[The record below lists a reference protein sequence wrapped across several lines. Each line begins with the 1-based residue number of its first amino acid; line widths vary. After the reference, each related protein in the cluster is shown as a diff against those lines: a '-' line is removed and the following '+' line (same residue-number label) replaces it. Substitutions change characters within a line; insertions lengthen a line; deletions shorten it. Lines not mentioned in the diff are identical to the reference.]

1 MTTIPDE
8 AFAAALA
15 GLQHLTPLRL
25 RALLARLDPATAWQ
39 RILAGTA
46 FPDGLPS
53 YAKAQDPAAVLREQ
67 ARVVDPASVWAQCQA
82 GKIGVA
88 VLGDDRY
95 PAALAD
101 DPFAPAVLF
110 WRGRLDALDRR
121 RVAIVGTRRAT
132 AVGRELATELGRDL
146 AQHDVGVVSGLAAG
160 IDGAAHRGVLRAAGG
175 APPIGVVG
183 SGLDVPYPTGHRE
196 LWELV
201 ATHGLLLAEVPP
213 GSLPMAHRFPQRNRV
228 IAALGEI
235 TVVVE
240 SRERGGSLLTADEAN
255 ARGRPVMA
263 VPGSPR
269 NEAAVGTNGLLRD
282 GCAPVHGVADVLME
296 LGLGQLLFASRTDH
310 RRVPT
315 PADNDVLELMA
326 DRPLTLNDLVAATGR
341 DLPQVALSLA
351 RLEVAGWVVET
362 GGNYERIHTPS
373 R

>member
-1 MTTIPDE
+1 MIAIPDE
-8 AFAAALA
+8 AYAAALA
-15 GLQHLTPLRL
+15 GLPHLTPPRL

-46 FPDGLPS
+46 FPGGMPT
-53 YAKAQDPAAVLREQ
+53 YTKAEDPAGVLRQQ
-67 ARVVDPASVWAQCQA
+67 ARAVDPASVWTQCQA
-82 GKIGVA
+82 GRIGVA
-88 VLGDDRY
+88 VLGGDRY
-95 PAALAD
+95 PEALAD

-132 AVGRELATELGRDL
+132 AVGRDLATELGREL

-160 IDGAAHRGVLRAAGG
+160 IDGAAHRGALRAERG

-183 SGLDVPYPTGHRE
+183 CGLDVPYPKGHRE
-196 LWELV
+196 LWESV
-201 ATHGLLLAEVPP
+201 ATQGVLLAEVPP
-213 GSLPMAHRFPQRNRV
+213 GSQPMAHRFPQRNRI

-235 TVVVE
+235 TIVVE
-240 SRERGGSLLTADEAN
+240 SRERGGSMLTVDEAN

-282 GCAPVHGVADVLME
+282 GCAPVHSVADVLME

-310 RRVPT
+310 RRVPV

-326 DRPLTLNDLVAATGR
+326 DRPLTLNDLVAATER
-341 DLPQVALSLA
+341 DLSQVALSLA

-362 GGNYERIHTPS
+362 GGTYERVHTPS

>member
-1 MTTIPDE
+1 MMPLPDE

-15 GLQHLTPLRL
+15 GLGYLTPLRL
-25 RALLARLDPATAWQ
+25 RALLGRHDPASAWQ
-39 RILAGTA
+39 HVLAGTA
-46 FPDGLPS
+46 FPTGMS
-53 YAKAQDPAAVLREQ
+53 YSRAEDPVGELRQQ
-67 ARVVDPASVWAQCQA
+67 ARAVDPAEVWAQCRL
-82 GKIGVA
+82 GEISVA

-132 AVGRELATELGRDL
+132 AVGRDL
-146 AQHDVGVVSGLAAG
+146 AQHDIGVVSGLAAG
-160 IDGAAHRGVLRAAGG
+160 IDGAAHRGALQAEGG

-183 SGLDVPYPTGHRE
+183 CGLDVPYPTGHRD
-196 LWELV
+196 LWEVV
-201 ATHGLLLAEVPP
+201 ATRGLLLAEVPP
-213 GSLPMAHRFPQRNRV
+213 GSPPVAHRFPQRNRI

-240 SRERGGSLLTADEAN
+240 SRERGGSLLTVDEAN
-255 ARGRPVMA
+255 DRGRTVMA

-282 GCAPVHGVADVLME
+282 GCAPVHSVADVLME
-296 LGLGQLLFASRTDH
+296 LGLGQLLFATPTDH
-310 RRVPT
+310 RRPPVA
-315 PADNDVLELMA
+315 ADGELLELMA
-326 DRPLTLNDLVAATGR
+326 DRPLTLNDLVAATDR
-341 DLPQVALSLA
+341 DLSQVALSLA

-362 GGNYERIHTPS
+362 GGCYERIHGP
-373 R
+373 RR